1 MKEAM
6 WKNKKQLPV
15 FKKLKQFHFDVDKL
29 VESYYE
35 SLDKDWNSMTNEYSK
50 FTDVHKETTK
60 AFDKDY
66 AQLALTTFDDNFS
79 LSDRTEKSGSIWDR
93 RVAKGNPNGDERFYR
108 KRKEDIPEDI
118 NHVLD
123 TIGKDVVHKTRF
135 ALLPAGAEIKPHVDH
150 DTKYGLRI
158 HIPIITNDRS
168 VYGGVDNEGNVHEE
182 HFPADGGAWFIN
194 PGVRHWVRNEG
205 DTGRVHLI
213 VSCDSQEILDEV

>member
-1 MKEAM
+1 M

-108 KRKEDIPEDI
+108 KRKEDIPEYI

-135 ALLPAGAEIKPHVDH
+135 ALLPAGAEIKPHVDP
-150 DTKYGLRI
+150 DTTYGNSI
-158 HIPIITNDRS
+158 HSPIITNDRS

-194 PGVRHWVRNEG
+194 PGVKHWVRNEG

>member
-1 MKEAM
+1 M

-108 KRKEDIPEDI
+108 KRKEDIPEYI

-150 DTKYGLRI
+150 DTKYGIRI
-158 HIPIITNDRS
+158 HIPIITNDQS

-194 PGVRHWVRNEG
+194 PGVKHWVRNEG
-205 DTGRVHLI
+205 DTERVHLI